1 MSPGRAVIADAANPP
16 RRKRG
21 RPPIEN
27 LEEQRRAQIIASAVT
42 VFAERGFEATTM
54 SDIARHAGV
63 GQGTIYRYVASKRE
77 LLDLVFD
84 YSVEQVIGVIRP
96 VVFAEKP
103 LAGPADL
110 FDRFDA
116 ALSALTEAVDRQPEL
131 LSLVVVEIGAIDEEL
146 KLRAL
151 GMEATVV
158 RMTASLF
165 EEAQDAGFLRPGAD
179 PEVFGLLATK
189 LLLPAGLREVM
200 GQRDPATRDRY
211 RAALVDFAR
220 HAFFTEQTDK

>member
-1 MSPGRAVIADAANPP
+1 VVAEATNQP

-27 LEEQRRAQIIASAVT
+27 LEEQRRAQIIASAVS

-63 GQGTIYRYVASKRE
+63 GQGTIYRYVTSKRE

-84 YSVEQVIGVIRP
+84 YSAEQVIGVIRP
-96 VVFAEKP
+96 VLFTEKP
-103 LAGPADL
+103 LGRPADL

-116 ALSALTEAVDRQPEL
+116 ALAALTEAFDRRPEL
-131 LSLVVVEIGAIDEEL
+131 LSLVVVEVSAIDEEL

-165 EEAQDAGFLRPGAD
+165 EEAQDAGLLRPGAD
-179 PEVFGLLATK
+179 PEVLGLLATK

-200 GQRDPATRDRY
+200 GQRDSAIRDRY
-211 RAALVDFAR
+211 RAALIDFTR
-220 HAFFTEQTDK
+220 HAFFAEKADK

>member
-63 GQGTIYRYVASKRE
+63 GQGTIYRYVTSKRE

-96 VVFAEKP
+96 VLLAEKP

-116 ALSALTEAVDRQPEL
+116 ALAALTEAVDRQPEL
-131 LSLVVVEIGAIDEEL
+131 LSLVMVEVSAIDEEL

-200 GQRDPATRDRY
+200 GQRDSATRDRY
-211 RAALVDFAR
+211 RLALLDFAR
-220 HAFFTEQTDK
+220 HAFFTEQTSP